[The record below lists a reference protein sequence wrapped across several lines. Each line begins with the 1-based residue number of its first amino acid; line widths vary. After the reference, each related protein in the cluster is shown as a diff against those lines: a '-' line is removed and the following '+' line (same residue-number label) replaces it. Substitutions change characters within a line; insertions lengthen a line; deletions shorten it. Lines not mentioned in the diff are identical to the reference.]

1 MSAGGHESYSFLP
14 TMESRSCNAGNIR
27 AASQTLRVFDEEGD
41 TFRYARDNLT
51 DLQLEGS

>member
-1 MSAGGHESYSFLP
+1 
-14 TMESRSCNAGNIR
+14 MESRSCNAGNIR